1 MKTLTIQIFY
11 LSLLI
16 SQVFAQQPN
25 YFPINLGN
33 EYQFIGRR
41 TLEYIYGRIERD
53 TIYSNGNQYYSLPYG
68 IFEFGDTRVD
78 SNGNILSI
86 SKPFFGGEPDEQLLF
101 KADAVLNEIW
111 PVAWNFG
118 PVIDT
123 GYARCIY
130 DDSLYVFDV
139 KRRVKGTLIFDESY
153 HYYYFW
159 LAEEIGLIRTQYDD
173 GSGLDLNYA
182 KIDGKIY
189 GTLVSIDNE
198 PILIPEEYSVSQN
211 FPNPFNGN
219 TIIQVSLPTQ
229 STKESV
235 KFAVY
240 NILGSKVYEQN
251 YNASKFL
258 TIRFNSDEIN
268 LSSGT
273 YFYSVS
279 TGSRSITKKFLLLK

>member
-1 MKTLTIQIFY
+1 MRTLKIHIFY

-16 SQVFAQQPN
+16 SQAFAQQPN

-33 EYQFIGRR
+33 EYQFIGCR

-53 TIYSNGNQYYSLPYG
+53 TIYPNGKQYYSLPYG
-68 IFEFGDTRVD
+68 VFEFGDTRVD

-130 DDSLYVFDV
+130 DDSLYVFGV

-182 KIDGKIY
+182 KIDEKIY
-189 GTLVSIDNE
+189 GTLVSVDNE
-198 PILIPEEYSVSQN
+198 LSLIPEEFSVSQN
-211 FPNPFNGN
+211 YPNPFN
-219 TIIQVSLPTQ
+219 P
-229 STKESV
+229 STVINYAV
-235 KFAVY
+235 KDAGIVRIKVY
-240 NILGSKVYEQN
+240 DILGSEV
-251 YNASKFL
+251 ASLVNETKEAG
-258 TIRFNSDEIN
+258 N
-268 LSSGT
+268 
-273 YFYSVS
+273 YSVEFNAAS
-279 TGSRSITKKFLLLK
+279 LPSGVYIYTMQAGDFISSRKMIFLK